1 MAESEFLSDLE
12 DLKIKTI
19 QARVILIFLMMVL
32 NTIRVTVTLTVT
44 LIVVVVTKQSTM
56 SIHVLTTLPLPA
68 CKIL

>member
-32 NTIRVTVTLTVT
+32 NTMRVTVT
-44 LIVVVVTKQSTM
+44 LIVVVVMNQSTM

>member
-19 QARVILIFLMMVL
+19 QARMILIFLMMVL
-32 NTIRVTVTLTVT
+32 NTMRVTVI
-44 LIVVVVTKQSTM
+44 LIVVVVMNQSTM